1 MERRSMWSRLLA
13 VVLAVSMV
21 FSSQSM
27 SVFADTLGFY
37 YDAGTNDQ
45 QDGQDPQNNGETT
58 PSEGES
64 EEGES
69 QQGGSEGT
77 DEGQNA
83 LIQMTGTINA
93 DDVNLRPEPN
103 TDGEPL
109 SKLQKDDVV
118 SILSEVTG
126 TDGSSQWYEV
136 LYGSDSAYASAEYVT
151 VNEGTESESEEETT
165 ENGLMSDGDGES
177 DNSTVADRVLA
188 QAEQYYGENAE
199 NPVTV
204 ATLRVRRTDSLG
216 AQIKAGQVLSFSLE
230 YVFNQARN
238 FSYSGMEQSM
248 YDTYDDTKIYITLPA
263 GMSIQS
269 SNLDWAMVIGPS
281 ETGEWVLTL
290 NDSSIGATSS
300 SSGEYTFNVLV
311 EGNGTLAVGHEF
323 ALSDNSLI
331 QASIETNFT
340 VLDKSDAGN
349 GAELKTY
356 QKRYDSSTN
365 GDISG
370 VTSVSD
376 DEWAISKTAT
386 GFGEPY
392 YDETRDEMVVAANF
406 SLQVGFKNPAY
417 ENDNSLAKVLSD
429 ANNYA
434 VPGRTTFSTFNLT
447 ESLTLTDRD
456 DNQVEPISVTV
467 TPQFGNEDPITFDN
481 GDTVEVPVDT
491 CAGKNLSGTTVDG
504 SAPYY
509 STYTVSAV
517 YPYDVF
523 IANWNEPDKQDDLTV
538 YNTASISYL
547 LNGETGTPHTDSD
560 SANQSLGTVNNPVA
574 LTIQKNIRMY
584 DGATTRTYA
593 STSSWNWGMISGNA
607 VFEIEKVDGDTV
619 SDAILY
625 TRSGSTYTRLT
636 GNTVAINPAGTT
648 GDYALTST
656 NGSVTVYLEEGT
668 YRVTEVGNPENTAF
682 YSVEGTGVTEVED
695 ENAGECTLSGN
706 TTSATMTF
714 TNEASVGRIVV
725 QKNGTA
731 NGRTSGLSG
740 ATFTLYSDEDAT
752 EVVKDAAGNDVTGTT
767 NSNGQLTFNGLAV
780 TGDST
785 TYYLKE
791 TSAPAGYVLSDTVYP
806 VTVPKNGTSDTVV
819 VNNDQNRAYVKLQK
833 QIEQYVDGEY
843 QFVDVDSTTKSIFNG
858 VFTLQQSTDNGDT
871 WTNVTGFVNQGLDD
885 SGAYAPANSLPVYV
899 IDADG
904 NITAMILYRFKED
917 LPGDWHGPNEDTDGN
932 AYTDSFDLTSVIGK
946 NMTDAYPVTMQN
958 TQNAAITL
966 TKKFVTMKTN
976 GSQSTESANNSTLAA
991 SFTLYKKVGE
1001 NGTLTAVGDAV
1012 TTNANGQIS
1021 FTNLAVRERVGTGS
1035 DATDETVYYYLAET
1049 EIDGYDLQ
1057 LGSSNSSDLEVTTI
1071 DGKQAIGPISFAGS
1085 NNLQASVTAYNVE
1098 QKIPVS
1104 IIKKDAISGDTV
1116 TGAEFTVVVTYN
1128 KKDGSGNNTVTY
1140 TEVADGDVL
1149 LLDADRAPITSV
1161 VVTETKA
1168 PDGYQKAASPITY
1181 TEEFSNIGTVGQS
1194 QSVITLEFKNLPYR
1208 EVTIEKTVEGTA
1220 VGTDNQVT
1228 FEVYVKNSDGTFSP
1242 ATYPDSSTPLTLTSG
1257 RNLLSP

>member
-136 LYGSDSAYASAEYVT
+136 LYGSDSAYVSAEYVT

-269 SNLDWAMVIGPS
+269 SNLDWATVSGPS
-281 ETGEWVLTL
+281 QTGEWVLTL

-434 VPGRTTFSTFNLT
+434 VLGRTTFSTFNLT

-491 CAGKNLSGTTVDG
+491 CAGKNLSGTTVDD

-523 IANWNEPDKQDDLTV
+523 IAN
-538 YNTASISYL
+538 
-547 LNGETGTPHTDSD
+547 
-560 SANQSLGTVNNPVA
+560 
-574 LTIQKNIRMY
+574 
-584 DGATTRTYA
+584 
-593 STSSWNWGMISGNA
+593 
-607 VFEIEKVDGDTV
+607 
-619 SDAILY
+619 
-625 TRSGSTYTRLT
+625 
-636 GNTVAINPAGTT
+636 
-648 GDYALTST
+648 
-656 NGSVTVYLEEGT
+656 
-668 YRVTEVGNPENTAF
+668 
-682 YSVEGTGVTEVED
+682 
-695 ENAGECTLSGN
+695 
-706 TTSATMTF
+706 
-714 TNEASVGRIVV
+714 
-725 QKNGTA
+725 
-731 NGRTSGLSG
+731 
-740 ATFTLYSDEDAT
+740 
-752 EVVKDAAGNDVTGTT
+752 
-767 NSNGQLTFNGLAV
+767 
-780 TGDST
+780 
-785 TYYLKE
+785 
-791 TSAPAGYVLSDTVYP
+791 
-806 VTVPKNGTSDTVV
+806 
-819 VNNDQNRAYVKLQK
+819 
-833 QIEQYVDGEY
+833 
-843 QFVDVDSTTKSIFNG
+843 
-858 VFTLQQSTDNGDT
+858 
-871 WTNVTGFVNQGLDD
+871 
-885 SGAYAPANSLPVYV
+885 
-899 IDADG
+899 
-904 NITAMILYRFKED
+904 
-917 LPGDWHGPNEDTDGN
+917 
-932 AYTDSFDLTSVIGK
+932 
-946 NMTDAYPVTMQN
+946 
-958 TQNAAITL
+958 
-966 TKKFVTMKTN
+966 
-976 GSQSTESANNSTLAA
+976 
-991 SFTLYKKVGE
+991 
-1001 NGTLTAVGDAV
+1001 
-1012 TTNANGQIS
+1012 
-1021 FTNLAVRERVGTGS
+1021 
-1035 DATDETVYYYLAET
+1035 
-1049 EIDGYDLQ
+1049 
-1057 LGSSNSSDLEVTTI
+1057 
-1071 DGKQAIGPISFAGS
+1071 
-1085 NNLQASVTAYNVE
+1085 
-1098 QKIPVS
+1098 
-1104 IIKKDAISGDTV
+1104 
-1116 TGAEFTVVVTYN
+1116 
-1128 KKDGSGNNTVTY
+1128 
-1140 TEVADGDVL
+1140 
-1149 LLDADRAPITSV
+1149 
-1161 VVTETKA
+1161 
-1168 PDGYQKAASPITY
+1168 
-1181 TEEFSNIGTVGQS
+1181 
-1194 QSVITLEFKNLPYR
+1194 
-1208 EVTIEKTVEGTA
+1208 
-1220 VGTDNQVT
+1220 
-1228 FEVYVKNSDGTFSP
+1228 
-1242 ATYPDSSTPLTLTSG
+1242 
-1257 RNLLSP
+1257 